1 MYGLIAL
8 LVFFSALF
16 SLANAT
22 AHYFD
27 QQEKQFNEKNE
38 QIAEA
43 TAAYFQD
50 ERLSQLAHLVLSPE
64 FTAVREQMSWGDDRT
79 KLDEL
84 VMSSGLSEFESR
96 AREMLTRMQNVF
108 AIDST
113 YIAACDGKACY
124 FVLGPRDYGLLEG
137 EKLQY
142 SLTPEQCS
150 AGETV
155 NLSYSEFVEKG
166 TYGSERTTYYNGVSV
181 SPIGEKDGEYT
192 YWMASESDILLFMA
206 DELNHLFQVI
216 LFMIAETIVFGLI
229 GVAVMRKHLTR
240 PIIHIKDNAEK
251 FTTEN
256 SVTQSA
262 KPEDPGIRSNDELE
276 DLSQSLYHLE
286 KNVSKTQGE
295 LKKISEER
303 GKLQAELSI
312 ATEIQQGV
320 LPREFPKT
328 DVYDLYALMD
338 PAREV
343 GGDFYDFFPLDEDH
357 LCLVIGDVSDK
368 GIPAALFMM
377 TSKTMLKA
385 HAMSSRDPAE
395 TLTAVNRTLCEYNPA
410 EMFVTVWMGIL
421 DLKTGLLTASNGGH
435 EYPMF
440 QLGEKPFEVMED
452 PHGLVLGAMPAAKY
466 RNYEVQM
473 NPGDRLFVYSDG
485 ATDAV
490 NTETKDFGLTRLH
503 ETVVKAAECSDVQG
517 LITAVRKQL
526 DDYSRGADQ
535 FDDITLLTLNYYGQK
550 ELQKGS
556 ETI

>member
-1 MYGLIAL
+1 
-8 LVFFSALF
+8 
-16 SLANAT
+16 
-22 AHYFD
+22 
-27 QQEKQFNEKNE
+27 
-38 QIAEA
+38 
-43 TAAYFQD
+43 
-50 ERLSQLAHLVLSPE
+50 
-64 FTAVREQMSWGDDRT
+64 
-79 KLDEL
+79 
-84 VMSSGLSEFESR
+84 
-96 AREMLTRMQNVF
+96 
-108 AIDST
+108 
-113 YIAACDGKACY
+113 
-124 FVLGPRDYGLLEG
+124 
-137 EKLQY
+137 
-142 SLTPEQCS
+142 
-150 AGETV
+150 
-155 NLSYSEFVEKG
+155 
-166 TYGSERTTYYNGVSV
+166 
-181 SPIGEKDGEYT
+181 
-192 YWMASESDILLFMA
+192 
-206 DELNHLFQVI
+206 
-216 LFMIAETIVFGLI
+216 
-229 GVAVMRKHLTR
+229 
-240 PIIHIKDNAEK
+240 
-251 FTTEN
+251 
-256 SVTQSA
+256 
-262 KPEDPGIRSNDELE
+262 
-276 DLSQSLYHLE
+276 
-286 KNVSKTQGE
+286 
-295 LKKISEER
+295 
-303 GKLQAELSI
+303 
-312 ATEIQQGV
+312 
-320 LPREFPKT
+320 
-328 DVYDLYALMD
+328 VYDLYALMD